1 MSNDYQFLFP
11 SVIHYFNVKDYN
23 KIKKKL
29 IKFAYNERKGDRN
42 GVIISNIGGWQSKST
57 YASSDNL
64 LQQTI
69 LESVSSYFSNRDIF
83 NTGKNLAIDDLW
95 ININNKGDSNI
106 GHIHP
111 DSHFSGVLWI
121 SIPENSGKLEFESPH
136 HFSRYNE
143 VDNYS
148 EEFKHYINSYN
159 SYWFPP
165 KEGMIIM
172 FSSALRHEVK
182 SNDSNKDRISA
193 AFNITLK

>member
-1 MSNDYQFLFP
+1 
-11 SVIHYFNVKDYN
+11 
-23 KIKKKL
+23 
-29 IKFAYNERKGDRN
+29 
-42 GVIISNIGGWQSKST
+42 
-57 YASSDNL
+57 
-64 LQQTI
+64 
-69 LESVSSYFSNRDIF
+69 
-83 NTGKNLAIDDLW
+83 LW